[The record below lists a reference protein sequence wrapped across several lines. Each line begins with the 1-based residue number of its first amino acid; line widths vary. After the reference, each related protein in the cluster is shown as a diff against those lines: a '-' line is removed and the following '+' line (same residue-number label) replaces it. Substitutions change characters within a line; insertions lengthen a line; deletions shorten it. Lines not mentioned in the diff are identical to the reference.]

1 MITNQE
7 KYAQYQIQNRRLRKA
22 ISNEFYLEAILIEY
36 AIMEDRLESVLR
48 HSNVYNPEKHNSLNR
63 KIRRIEELRRAKK
76 SALRNYLSEELLNEI
91 ENWKE
96 ERNGIVHCLMKN
108 NVNETDLKEVA
119 LTGQRIAKVL
129 CSKATSY
136 RRFVEKQRLKKDGA
150 DR

>member
-1 MITNQE
+1 M
-7 KYAQYQIQNRRLRKA
+7 KDGRR
-22 ISNEFYLEAILIEY
+22 SSEDYLEAILIEY

-129 CSKATSY
+129 CSKATS
-136 RRFVEKQRLKKDGA
+136 
-150 DR
+150 